1 MEKIKILIV
10 DNNIAATD
18 NLTIL
23 LQFENDF
30 EVIGVSHTGEDG
42 IEKFKQLKPDVVLM
56 DRDLPDIK
64 GFQATEAIL
73 EIDITAQV
81 IIIGFGDSLPRK
93 AIKAGATDYL
103 ISPIS
108 GDALVKAVRD
118 AAKKGERR
126 KNATGPLDPEDL
138 IWIERNRRPQGKIIS
153 LYSGKGGVGCTLIAT
168 NLALALQSEETPCVL
183 VDADLQYGDVTIS
196 FNMQAHYTIADIASQ
211 SEGLDEEFI
220 QEILL
225 SHESG
230 LRVMAAPPRPE
241 MADRI
246 QAEVFSQILLTLK
259 KLFAYVIVDTASY
272 LDDIALAALEASD
285 QIVII
290 LTPDIPPIKNT
301 RLFLDILDE
310 LGIPKENV
318 MLILNKVKKGD
329 QIKSEQVAENLG
341 HDVVVEIP
349 FDRAAV
355 RNSINRGEPL
365 FADQETH
372 PLTKLM
378 LELVQAVRERVVED

>member
-1 MEKIKILIV
+1 MEKIKILVV
-10 DNNIAATD
+10 DDNLTATD
-18 NLTIL
+18 NLTRL
-23 LQFENDF
+23 LGFENDF
-30 EVIGVSHTGEDG
+30 EVVGQIHTGEEG
-42 IEKFKQLKPDVVLM
+42 VRSYKELAPDVVLM
-56 DRDLPDIK
+56 DRRLPEMN
-64 GFQATEAIL
+64 GYQATKEII
-73 EIDITAQV
+73 EIDPFAQV
-81 IIIGFGDSLPRK
+81 ILMSIDPGTGQARR
-93 AIKAGATDYL
+93 AIKCGATDYL
-103 ISPIS
+103 IYPIS
-108 GDALVKAVRD
+108 PDFLVAAVRE
-118 AAKKGERR
+118 AAEKRDQSPPPVSEPK
-126 KNATGPLDPEDL
+126 PD
-138 IWIERNRRPQGKIIS
+138 RRPLGKIIS

-168 NLALALQSEETPCVL
+168 NLSLALQSEETPCVL
-183 VDADLQYGDVTIS
+183 VDADLQYGDVHIS

-285 QIVII
+285 QIVTII
-290 LTPDIPPIKNT
+290 TPDIPPIKNT
-301 RLFLDILDE
+301 RLFLDTLDE

-329 QIKSEQVAENLG
+329 QIKSEQVAENLR

-365 FADQETH
+365 LTDQETH
-372 PLTKLM
+372 PLTKHI
-378 LELVQAVRERVVED
+378 LELVQAIRERVVEE